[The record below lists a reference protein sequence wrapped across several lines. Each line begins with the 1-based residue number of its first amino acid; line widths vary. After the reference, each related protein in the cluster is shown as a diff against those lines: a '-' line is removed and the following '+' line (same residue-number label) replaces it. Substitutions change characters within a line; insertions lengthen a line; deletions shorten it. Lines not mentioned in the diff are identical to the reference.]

1 MIYFHARSSSSG
13 SSSSG
18 GMPGRPGGLRG
29 LWKLGVCMA
38 SSNHRKFHG
47 TAPWGVQMTR
57 NHMTRLYKNRE
68 VPGRSGMEFHCKLV
82 QGGECALTAARLRPA
97 LPLRSWGCS
106 PDSHPSQL
114 LPAQVHPASWG
125 FHEVG
130 GLIRQC
136 FDILGSTVVETKVS
150 VLCSSLEPSAGTA
163 GSNWRLPPRQ
173 SFLSGKLL
181 LLWSTAHYP
190 MVQGEESAS
199 SSCTKPSRGSHSGWN
214 WKRPYLLHILRD

>member
-1 MIYFHARSSSSG
+1 MLEAAAVAAAVLVACQEDQEACEVSG
-13 SSSSG
+13 SSVSAWPVQTTESS
-18 GMPGRPGGLRG
+18 
-29 LWKLGVCMA
+29 
-38 SSNHRKFHG
+38 
-47 TAPWGVQMTR
+47 
-57 NHMTRLYKNRE
+57 
-68 VPGRSGMEFHCKLV
+68 MELAL
-82 QGGECALTAARLRPA
+82 GECKWPGITWSGCTKTEKCLGGVAWNFTASWCKEESALWQQPGCA
-97 LPLRSWGCS
+97 LLCPSSAGGCS

-114 LPAQVHPASWG
+114 LPAQVRPGSWG

-150 VLCSSLEPSAGTA
+150 VLRSSLEPSAETA

-190 MVQGEESAS
+190 TIQGEESAS

-214 WKRPYLLHILRD
+214 WKGPYLLHILRD